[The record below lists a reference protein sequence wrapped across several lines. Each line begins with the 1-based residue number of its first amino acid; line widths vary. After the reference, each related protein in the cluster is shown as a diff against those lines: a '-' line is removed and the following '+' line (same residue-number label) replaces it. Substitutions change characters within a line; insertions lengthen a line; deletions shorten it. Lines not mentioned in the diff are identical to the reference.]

1 MAVKKMYIS
10 CVTATTDQYE
20 YNNGTVDSWR
30 GDLWQTTGAANANN
44 GSDYVRYLYQNN
56 GYSLVEGRY
65 YLFWGRSPR
74 AFNQYVNEGYMETG
88 SRDSYNFG
96 TGASQFWMQGAS
108 YWASGSVGTCL
119 DLGVQTIVHA

>member
-10 CVTATTDQYE
+10 CVTATTDVYT
-20 YNNGTVDSWR
+20 YSGSVDSWR

-56 GYSLVEGRY
+56 GYSLAEGRY

-108 YWASGSVGTCL
+108 YWASGAVGTCL